1 MKYYLVKDMT
11 RQYYVMIG
19 RLVYKLGVEN
29 GTETVY
35 GIASQK
41 GKPFDA
47 KTMCIIDEV
56 EE

>member
-1 MKYYLVKDMT
+1 MIALVKDMT